1 MERILMFHSQ
11 KRLYLWNAFLCFIVK
26 SASKSGMITKRKR
39 PARQKHQCR
48 QMTIALQDGRY
59 EECVASF
66 CVNGFHK

>member
-11 KRLYLWNAFLCFIVK
+11 

-39 PARQKHQCR
+39 PASQKHLCK
-48 QMTIALQDGRY
+48 QMIIALQDGRC
-59 EECVASF
+59 EECEASF